1 MYVRPKINQIENE
14 DEKQK
19 PTETVQF
26 LISVDKLHECD
37 DKHLQIK
44 CKWFL
49 IFAVISIRRIS

>member
-26 LISVDKLHECD
+26 PISVDKLHECD

-44 CKWFL
+44 CK
-49 IFAVISIRRIS
+49 